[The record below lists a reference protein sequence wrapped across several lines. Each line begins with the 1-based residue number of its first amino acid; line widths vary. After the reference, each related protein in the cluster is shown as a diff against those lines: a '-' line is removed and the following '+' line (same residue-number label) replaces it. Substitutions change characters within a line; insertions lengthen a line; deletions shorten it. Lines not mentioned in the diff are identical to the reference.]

1 MHYLVGS
8 RAEIGGDPLSPRV
21 LRSLVPGL
29 DEQEAYVC
37 GPAGMTSAAVRA
49 LRAAGVPQA
58 AHPLR
63 VVRVLRERIRA
74 MRRVILAV
82 TGTIAGLVAL
92 LSFKSHVP
100 SAPVAATTGGS
111 GGTSASSSSSSP
123 SSSGGGQT
131 EVVPGAF
138 PQGSIAKNLPAGETA
153 VDGKVAST
161 AYGPVQ
167 IQLIERNSKIVKV
180 AVLVQ
185 PTNTLHD
192 VQIGEFAFPKLISE
206 TLAAQNG
213 KIDAVSGATYTSAG
227 YIQSLQSALDK
238 RS

>member
-1 MHYLVGS
+1 
-8 RAEIGGDPLSPRV
+8 
-21 LRSLVPGL
+21 
-29 DEQEAYVC
+29 
-37 GPAGMTSAAVRA
+37 
-49 LRAAGVPQA
+49 
-58 AHPLR
+58 
-63 VVRVLRERIRA
+63 

-100 SAPVAATTGGS
+100 SAPVAATAGGP
-111 GGTSASSSSSSP
+111 GGTSSSSTSSSSSS
-123 SSSGGGQT
+123 SSSGGQT

-138 PQGSIAKNLPAGETA
+138 PQGSIAKNLPAGEAA

-167 IQLIERNSKIVKV
+167 IQLIKKNGKIVKV

-206 TLAAQNG
+206 TLAAQGG
-213 KIDAVSGATYTSAG
+213 KIDAVSGASYTSAG

>member
-1 MHYLVGS
+1 
-8 RAEIGGDPLSPRV
+8 
-21 LRSLVPGL
+21 
-29 DEQEAYVC
+29 
-37 GPAGMTSAAVRA
+37 
-49 LRAAGVPQA
+49 
-58 AHPLR
+58 
-63 VVRVLRERIRA
+63 
-74 MRRVILAV
+74 MRRVILAF
-82 TGTIAGLVAL
+82 TGTIAGLAAL

-100 SAPVAATTGGS
+100 SSPLAATASGS
-111 GGTSASSSSSSP
+111 GGTSAAGASPSASSSAK
-123 SSSGGGQT
+123 GGGQT

-161 AYGPVQ
+161 SYGPVQ
-167 IQLIERNSKIVKV
+167 IQLIKRSGKIVKV

-206 TLAAQNG
+206 TLAAQDA
-213 KIDAVSGATYTSAG
+213 KIDAVSGASYTSAG

-238 RS
+238 ST

>member
-1 MHYLVGS
+1 
-8 RAEIGGDPLSPRV
+8 
-21 LRSLVPGL
+21 
-29 DEQEAYVC
+29 
-37 GPAGMTSAAVRA
+37 
-49 LRAAGVPQA
+49 
-58 AHPLR
+58 
-63 VVRVLRERIRA
+63 

-82 TGTIAGLVAL
+82 AGTIAGLVAL
-92 LSFKSHVP
+92 LSFRSHVP

-111 GGTSASSSSSSP
+111 GGTSSSSS

-138 PQGSIAKNLPAGETA
+138 PQGSIAKNLPAGEAA

-167 IQLIERNSKIVKV
+167 IQLVTKDSKIVKV

>member
-1 MHYLVGS
+1 
-8 RAEIGGDPLSPRV
+8 
-21 LRSLVPGL
+21 
-29 DEQEAYVC
+29 
-37 GPAGMTSAAVRA
+37 
-49 LRAAGVPQA
+49 
-58 AHPLR
+58 
-63 VVRVLRERIRA
+63 

-100 SAPVAATTGGS
+100 SAPVAATVGGS
-111 GGTSASSSSSSP
+111 GGTAASSPSSS

-138 PQGSIAKNLPAGETA
+138 PQGSIARNLPPGETA

-161 AYGPVQ
+161 SYGPVQ
-167 IQLIERNSKIVKV
+167 IQLIKKDTKIVKV

-227 YIQSLQSALDK
+227 YIQSLQSALDT
-238 RS
+238 RA

>member
-1 MHYLVGS
+1 
-8 RAEIGGDPLSPRV
+8 
-21 LRSLVPGL
+21 
-29 DEQEAYVC
+29 
-37 GPAGMTSAAVRA
+37 
-49 LRAAGVPQA
+49 
-58 AHPLR
+58 
-63 VVRVLRERIRA
+63 

-82 TGTIAGLVAL
+82 AGTIAGLVAL

-111 GGTSASSSSSSP
+111 GGTSSSSSSGS
-123 SSSGGGQT
+123 GQT

-153 VDGKVAST
+153 VNGKVAST

-167 IQLIERNSKIVKV
+167 IQLIERSGKIVKV

-206 TLAAQNG
+206 TLAAQSG

>member
-1 MHYLVGS
+1 
-8 RAEIGGDPLSPRV
+8 
-21 LRSLVPGL
+21 
-29 DEQEAYVC
+29 
-37 GPAGMTSAAVRA
+37 
-49 LRAAGVPQA
+49 
-58 AHPLR
+58 
-63 VVRVLRERIRA
+63 

-100 SAPVAATTGGS
+100 SAPVAATAGGP
-111 GGTSASSSSSSP
+111 GGTSASSSSSSSS

-131 EVVPGAF
+131 EIVPGAF

-153 VDGKVAST
+153 VDGRVAST

-167 IQLIERNSKIVKV
+167 VQLIKKNSTIVKV

-213 KIDAVSGATYTSAG
+213 KIDAVSGASYTSAG

>member
-1 MHYLVGS
+1 
-8 RAEIGGDPLSPRV
+8 
-21 LRSLVPGL
+21 
-29 DEQEAYVC
+29 
-37 GPAGMTSAAVRA
+37 
-49 LRAAGVPQA
+49 
-58 AHPLR
+58 
-63 VVRVLRERIRA
+63 

-82 TGTIAGLVAL
+82 AGTIAGLVAL

-111 GGTSASSSSSSP
+111 GGTSSSSSSSSASA

-138 PQGSIAKNLPAGETA
+138 PQGSIARNLPAGETA
-153 VDGKVAST
+153 VNGKVAST

-167 IQLIERNSKIVKV
+167 IQLIKRASKIVKV

-206 TLAAQNG
+206 TLTAQTG

>member
-1 MHYLVGS
+1 
-8 RAEIGGDPLSPRV
+8 
-21 LRSLVPGL
+21 
-29 DEQEAYVC
+29 
-37 GPAGMTSAAVRA
+37 
-49 LRAAGVPQA
+49 
-58 AHPLR
+58 
-63 VVRVLRERIRA
+63 

-100 SAPVAATTGGS
+100 SSPVAATVSGS
-111 GGTSASSSSSSP
+111 GGGSSSASP
-123 SSSGGGQT
+123 KAGGQT

-138 PQGSIAKNLPAGETA
+138 PQGSIARNLPAGETS

-167 IQLIERNSKIVKV
+167 IQLIERSGKIVKV

-206 TLAAQNG
+206 TLTTQDA
-213 KIDAVSGATYTSAG
+213 KIDAVSGASYTSAG

-238 RS
+238 RT

>member
-1 MHYLVGS
+1 
-8 RAEIGGDPLSPRV
+8 
-21 LRSLVPGL
+21 
-29 DEQEAYVC
+29 
-37 GPAGMTSAAVRA
+37 
-49 LRAAGVPQA
+49 
-58 AHPLR
+58 
-63 VVRVLRERIRA
+63 
-74 MRRVILAV
+74 MRRAILAV

-100 SAPVAATTGGS
+100 SAPVAATTGGT
-111 GGTSASSSSSSP
+111 GGTSASSSSTSTSP

-138 PQGSIAKNLPAGETA
+138 PQGSIAKNLPAGETS
-153 VDGKVAST
+153 VDGKVANTS
-161 AYGPVQ
+161 YGPVQ
-167 IQLIERNSKIVKV
+167 IQLIKRNGKIVKV
-180 AVLVQ
+180 AVLMQ
-185 PTNTLHD
+185 PTNTLND
-192 VQIGEFAFPKLISE
+192 VQIGKFAFPKLISE

>member
-1 MHYLVGS
+1 
-8 RAEIGGDPLSPRV
+8 
-21 LRSLVPGL
+21 
-29 DEQEAYVC
+29 
-37 GPAGMTSAAVRA
+37 
-49 LRAAGVPQA
+49 
-58 AHPLR
+58 
-63 VVRVLRERIRA
+63 

-100 SAPVAATTGGS
+100 SAPVAATTGGT
-111 GGTSASSSSSSP
+111 GGTSSSSSA
-123 SSSGGGQT
+123 SSGGGQT

-138 PQGSIAKNLPAGETA
+138 PQGSIARNLPAGETA
-153 VDGKVAST
+153 VNGKVAST
-161 AYGPVQ
+161 SYGPVQ
-167 IQLIERNSKIVKV
+167 IQLIKRAGKIVKV

>member
-1 MHYLVGS
+1 
-8 RAEIGGDPLSPRV
+8 
-21 LRSLVPGL
+21 
-29 DEQEAYVC
+29 
-37 GPAGMTSAAVRA
+37 
-49 LRAAGVPQA
+49 
-58 AHPLR
+58 
-63 VVRVLRERIRA
+63 

-111 GGTSASSSSSSP
+111 GGTSSSSSSS
-123 SSSGGGQT
+123 SSSSRGGQT

-138 PQGSIAKNLPAGETA
+138 PQGSIARNLPAGETA
-153 VDGKVAST
+153 VDGKVANTS
-161 AYGPVQ
+161 YGPVQ
-167 IQLIERNSKIVKV
+167 IQLIERSGKIVKV

-192 VQIGEFAFPKLISE
+192 VQIGEFAFPKLIGE
-206 TLAAQNG
+206 TLTVQNS

>member
-1 MHYLVGS
+1 
-8 RAEIGGDPLSPRV
+8 
-21 LRSLVPGL
+21 
-29 DEQEAYVC
+29 
-37 GPAGMTSAAVRA
+37 
-49 LRAAGVPQA
+49 
-58 AHPLR
+58 
-63 VVRVLRERIRA
+63 

-82 TGTIAGLVAL
+82 AGTIAGLVAL

-100 SAPVAATTGGS
+100 SAPVAATTGGA
-111 GGTSASSSSSSP
+111 GGTSSSSSSSSASSSSS
-123 SSSGGGQT
+123 GGAQT

-153 VDGKVAST
+153 VNGKVAST

-167 IQLIERNSKIVKV
+167 IQLIKRASKIVKV

>member
-1 MHYLVGS
+1 
-8 RAEIGGDPLSPRV
+8 
-21 LRSLVPGL
+21 
-29 DEQEAYVC
+29 
-37 GPAGMTSAAVRA
+37 
-49 LRAAGVPQA
+49 
-58 AHPLR
+58 
-63 VVRVLRERIRA
+63 

-100 SAPVAATTGGS
+100 SAPVAATTGGT
-111 GGTSASSSSSSP
+111 GGTSSSSSSA
-123 SSSGGGQT
+123 SGGGQT

-138 PQGSIAKNLPAGETA
+138 PQGSIARNLPAGETA

-161 AYGPVQ
+161 SYGPVQ
-167 IQLIERNSKIVKV
+167 IQLIKRAGKIVKV

-227 YIQSLQSALDK
+227 YIRSLQSALDK

>member
-1 MHYLVGS
+1 
-8 RAEIGGDPLSPRV
+8 
-21 LRSLVPGL
+21 
-29 DEQEAYVC
+29 
-37 GPAGMTSAAVRA
+37 
-49 LRAAGVPQA
+49 
-58 AHPLR
+58 
-63 VVRVLRERIRA
+63 

-111 GGTSASSSSSSP
+111 GATSSSP
-123 SSSGGGQT
+123 PASSSSGGGQT

-138 PQGSIAKNLPAGETA
+138 PQGSIAKNLPAGEIA

-167 IQLIERNSKIVKV
+167 IQLIKRSGKIVKV

-227 YIQSLQSALDK
+227 YTQSLQSALDK

>member
-1 MHYLVGS
+1 
-8 RAEIGGDPLSPRV
+8 
-21 LRSLVPGL
+21 
-29 DEQEAYVC
+29 
-37 GPAGMTSAAVRA
+37 
-49 LRAAGVPQA
+49 
-58 AHPLR
+58 
-63 VVRVLRERIRA
+63 

-100 SAPVAATTGGS
+100 SSPVAATAGGS
-111 GGTSASSSSSSP
+111 GGSASSAAPSSSSSAK
-123 SSSGGGQT
+123 GGQT

-153 VDGKVAST
+153 VDGQVANT

-167 IQLIERNSKIVKV
+167 IQLIERNDKIVKV

-192 VQIGEFAFPKLISE
+192 VQIGEFAFPKLIGE
-206 TLAAQNG
+206 TLTAQNA
-213 KIDAVSGATYTSAG
+213 KIDAVSGASYTSAG
-227 YIQSLQSALDK
+227 YVRSLQSALDK
-238 RS
+238 RT

>member
-1 MHYLVGS
+1 
-8 RAEIGGDPLSPRV
+8 
-21 LRSLVPGL
+21 
-29 DEQEAYVC
+29 
-37 GPAGMTSAAVRA
+37 
-49 LRAAGVPQA
+49 
-58 AHPLR
+58 
-63 VVRVLRERIRA
+63 

-100 SAPVAATTGGS
+100 SSPLAATTSGS
-111 GGTSASSSSSSP
+111 GGGTSAAGASPSASSP
-123 SSSGGGQT
+123 AKGGGQT

-153 VDGKVAST
+153 VDGKVADT

-167 IQLIERNSKIVKV
+167 IQLIKRSGKIVKV

-206 TLAAQNG
+206 TLTAQDA
-213 KIDAVSGATYTSAG
+213 KIDAVSGASYTSAG
-227 YIQSLQSALDK
+227 YIRSLQSALDK
-238 RS
+238 ST